1 MDQPHPASKD
11 PEHPGHPAAAL
22 ARRAAAGLLRFCKTP
37 STLRTL
43 LLVVLTLQPL
53 LGYLAW
59 RMHMGVW
66 NYLVLNA
73 VFVGFWRFSIHVYK
87 KSFPTAPE
95 D

>member
-1 MDQPHPASKD
+1 MNQSHAASKD
-11 PEHPGHPAAAL
+11 PGNAGHPVVVL
-22 ARRAAAGLLRFCKTP
+22 ARRAAAGGLHFCKTP

-53 LGYLAW
+53 LAYLAW

-73 VFVGFWRFSIHVYK
+73 VFVGFWRFSVHVYK
-87 KSFPTAPE
+87 KSFPIAPE